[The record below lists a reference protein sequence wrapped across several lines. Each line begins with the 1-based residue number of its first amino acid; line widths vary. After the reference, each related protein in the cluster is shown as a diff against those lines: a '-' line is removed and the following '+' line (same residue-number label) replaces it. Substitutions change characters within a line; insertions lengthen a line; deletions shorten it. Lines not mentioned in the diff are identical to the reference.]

1 MKSMNSSL
9 HAKDMEVKNVVLF
22 LDLDHVVNL
31 EDVKEHF
38 LSTVQIN
45 INWMIENDLNT
56 LLF

>member
-1 MKSMNSSL
+1 
-9 HAKDMEVKNVVLF
+9 MEVKNVVLL
-22 LDLDHVVNL
+22 LDLDHAVNL

-38 LSTVQIN
+38 LSTAQIN